1 MKKKGQITKNDSGM
15 MNSEVYHFTTFP
27 GTATSC
33 KLSEAKSRFAGRQAA
48 SHGLRA
54 ASGQENLFV
63 ALCGTSVSS
72 VVKKELNTESTK
84 KAQRNTEKHREK
96 NPLRLCALA

>member
-48 SHGLRA
+48 SYELRA
-54 ASGQENLFV
+54 
-63 ALCGTSVSS
+63 LCAFAP
-72 VVKKELNTESTK
+72 L
-84 KAQRNTEKHREK
+84 REK
-96 NPLRLCALA
+96 DSLRLCDFAVKKIFAPFPIEHRDKLRENL